1 MQAFARPA
9 RRRQREEVPVAARQS
24 SSREHVAELRLEE
37 DTHEALQDGTDRAGG
52 IGVAGEEAL
61 LECAVARQGAASG
74 HTERDDVTRTVEAIP
89 EAHKRLTVARR
100 VEAGDELRRRW
111 AHLVEHALELPAEE
125 IDASI
130 GQTRGQQRDDFSVA
144 RIRITER
151 KSDGV
156 ALDPGGV
163 VEVAVELL
171 ERFAQC
177 AGSSHS
183 PLTRMITCSA
193 VAKLRDVGVCG
204 LGVIG
209 CAVCRALDGGIPG
222 LRLGGAMTRSRA
234 AGEAFLA
241 TLQSA
246 PPFLPL
252 EDLIATCD
260 LIVEAST
267 QSHLAEVAPKVLQ
280 AGRDLVV
287 LSAGGLLGRGDWV
300 ALAEANRCRIYVP
313 SGAIAGLDGVK
324 GASVG
329 AVTSVT
335 METRKPP
342 RGLAGA
348 PWIVQQKID
357 LDAITKETLIFEGP
371 ATEACRAFPA
381 NVNVVAALS
390 LAGVGPE
397 RTRIKIYAVP
407 GLGRNQHRV
416 TIEGEFGRLS
426 VELENVP
433 SENPKTG
440 KLSYL
445 STIALLRQLGAPLVV
460 GT

>member
-24 SSREHVAELRLEE
+24 SSREHVAEPRLEE

-89 EAHKRLTVARR
+89 EARKRLTVARR

-125 IDASI
+125 IDAPI

-209 CAVCRALDGGIPG
+209 RAVCRALDGGIPG

-267 QSHLAEVAPKVLQ
+267 QSHLAEFAPKVLQ

-335 METRKPP
+335 METRKP
-342 RGLAGA
+342 
-348 PWIVQQKID
+348 
-357 LDAITKETLIFEGP
+357 
-371 ATEACRAFPA
+371 EACRAFPA